1 MDNQGILQSSTNIG
15 GKTRFV
21 YFLRNEI
28 DKKISFFNG
37 KNLGL
42 DFPKAISVQGNDK
55 IQIEG

>member
-28 DKKISFFNG
+28 NKKISFLSLV
-37 KNLGL
+37 K
-42 DFPKAISVQGNDK
+42 PKILTAK
-55 IQIEG
+55 TWA